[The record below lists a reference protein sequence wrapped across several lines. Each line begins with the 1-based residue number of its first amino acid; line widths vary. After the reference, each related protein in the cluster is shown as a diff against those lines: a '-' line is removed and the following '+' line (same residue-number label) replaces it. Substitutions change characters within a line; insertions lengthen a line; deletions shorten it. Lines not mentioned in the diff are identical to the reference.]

1 MELKLNIYK
10 GKTIEKTYKA
20 ETFDIMFGTVE
31 DLLNIIDLEK
41 LNSDTE
47 IAKLIIKVFPLLKPL
62 LKDVFEGVTD
72 DELRRT
78 KIKEL
83 IPLFVDI
90 FVFPLKELNNNS
102 SKN

>member
-83 IPLFVDI
+83 IPLFVNI
-90 FVFPLKELNNNS
+90 FVFALKEINSNS

>member
-62 LKDVFEGVTD
+62 LKDVFEGQ
-72 DELRRT
+72 
-78 KIKEL
+78 K
-83 IPLFVDI
+83 
-90 FVFPLKELNNNS
+90 
-102 SKN
+102 